1 MRVLPLLFGFLL
13 AIPAFAQTHTFA
25 SGLALTLPED
35 WTGDEAVDESQLP
48 RSASYRFENTNAESR
63 LRGTVLH
70 IERLTGLNP
79 VMQERFSQGRVPFG
93 YHGARPVAALG
104 SVPYTG
110 AVGFQTEQPGRT
122 GVVYFVTQG
131 SVYWT
136 VQIEAPAAVFAAQ
149 QEALLDLARTVRFP
163 TGS

>member
-1 MRVLPLLFGFLL
+1 MRFLPLLLGFLL
-13 AIPAFAQTHTFA
+13 AVPSLAQTHTFA

-35 WTGDEAVDESQLP
+35 WTGAEAVDESQLP
-48 RSASYRFENTNAESR
+48 GSASYRFENANAESL
-63 LRGTVLH
+63 LRGAVLH

-79 VMQERFSQGRVPFG
+79 MMQERFSQGRVPFG

-122 GVVYFVTQG
+122 GVVYFLTQG

-136 VQIEAPAAVFAAQ
+136 VQIEAPESGFAAQ
-149 QEALLDLARTVRFP
+149 QAALLDLARAVRFP
-163 TGS
+163 NDS

>member
-1 MRVLPLLFGFLL
+1 MRFLPFLLGFLL
-13 AIPAFAQTHTFA
+13 VLPALAQTHTFT
-25 SGLALTLPED
+25 SGLGLTLPED
-35 WTGDEAVDESQLP
+35 WTGLEEQDESQLP
-48 RSASYRFENTNAESR
+48 RTASYRFENTNAESA

-93 YHGARPVAALG
+93 YHGARPVAAL
-104 SVPYTG
+104 SNVPYTG
-110 AVGFQTEQPGRT
+110 AVGFQTERGERI
-122 GVVYFVTQG
+122 GVVFFVTRG

-136 VQIEAPAAVFAAQ
+136 VQIEAPEAVFAAQ
-149 QEALLDLARTVRFP
+149 QAALHDLARAVQFP